1 MPSTPSG
8 YVLPAIYFA
17 VPGTTIRAEQHNRPL
32 EDLAAGVNDSVAR
45 DGSRPM
51 TGNLPMSGRKI
62 TGLAA
67 GTAAADAVR
76 FDQLPRTSG
85 WTRSLANLTLAA
97 NQFPYATSSTAA
109 AAANLTPFARTILD
123 DANAAAVRTTLG
135 LGVGATSGAQSQAS
149 WNAGTSNDESVISP
163 AKLRAAIDDRN
174 VPRTRAW
181 LHVWLHN
188 GAANIID
195 IRGRSG
201 ISSVSRL
208 EAGKYRVVTSI
219 TLPEGYAVNANTSLW
234 FTGAYQSGND
244 SPLMIRPINSTTFDV
259 WAMDGDTNT
268 IDIGAMMLT
277 VTF

>member
-51 TGNLPMSGRKI
+51 TGNLPMAGRKI

-85 WTRSLANLTLAA
+85 WTRSLANLALTA
-97 NQFPYATSSTAA
+97 NQFPYATSPTAA

-123 DANAAAVRTTLG
+123 DANAASVRGTLG
-135 LGVGATSGAQSQAS
+135 LGGLATADRISVPGGIIATGSPSASTFLRGDGSWSGDLGWGQTWQNVAGNRAGNTSYHNNTGRPIQVSIRGRAGSGGDVPFQVSTNNSS
-149 WNAGTSNDESVISP
+149 WVTINSFGNSNDEFVARIYAVIP
-163 AKLRAAIDDRN
+163 VGHYYRAA
-174 VPRTRAW
+174 
-181 LHVWLHN
+181 
-188 GAANIID
+188 GA
-195 IRGRSG
+195 
-201 ISSVSRL
+201 ISIL
-208 EAGKYRVVTSI
+208 
-219 TLPEGYAVNANTSLW
+219 
-234 FTGAYQSGND
+234 Q
-244 SPLMIRPINSTTFDV
+244 
-259 WAMDGDTNT
+259 WAE
-268 IDIGAMMLT
+268 LR
-277 VTF
+277 